1 MTRNTNFFRYFFTR
15 RPVSFLAVRALAEL
29 LEFGRAVGH
38 AFGHASAA
46 SGDGEFLSPAT
57 GLHRGVSMTR
67 DASGCPGTI

>member
-1 MTRNTNFFRYFFTR
+1 MTRDTNFFRYFFTR

-29 LEFGRAVGH
+29 LEFGR